1 MNVGNLTYLRS
12 DKITNE
18 TVKSCGCHRVAMGKI
33 MGPKNRKIVLP
44 KNPSLRSAKDL
55 LYRRYTDKGMKKED
69 EIKIDDFLLLTKG
82 NCFYCNREPFT
93 IYNWAK
99 NSYKKSS
106 QYAKDNADYI
116 YNGLD
121 RIDSSKGHTLD
132 NVVPCCK
139 HCNYAKRERSLQEFV
154 DWVLRICTKHNL

>member
-1 MNVGNLTYLRS
+1 MKKQNINAYVNVGNFTYLRS
-12 DKITNE
+12 DKITSE

-55 LYRRYTDKGMKKED
+55 LHRRYIDDGMKKED
-69 EIKIDDFLLLTKG
+69 QITIDDFLLLTKG

-93 IYNWAK
+93 IHNWAK
-99 NSYKKSS
+99 NAKSKSS

-116 YNGLD
+116 YN
-121 RIDSSKGHTLD
+121 RI
-132 NVVPCCK
+132 
-139 HCNYAKRERSLQEFV
+139 R
-154 DWVLRICTKHNL
+154 